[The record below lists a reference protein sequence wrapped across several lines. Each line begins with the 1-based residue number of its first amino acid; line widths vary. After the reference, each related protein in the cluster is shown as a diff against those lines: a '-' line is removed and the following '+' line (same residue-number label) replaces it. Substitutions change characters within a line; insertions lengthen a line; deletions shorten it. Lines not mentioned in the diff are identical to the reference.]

1 MQEEHW
7 EKIDALLPRVERPGR
22 YVGNEINTVKKDW
35 ESVLVSFA
43 LAFPDVYEIGMSHVG
58 MGILYHILNR
68 IDWVAAERVYS
79 PWVDMEKL
87 MRDDGIPLFSL
98 ESKRP
103 IHRFDILGV
112 TLQYELHYTNI
123 LNLLDLSGI
132 PIWSKDRQDK
142 DPFVLAGGPCAY
154 NPEPLADFLD
164 AIVLGD
170 GEEVVVEIAEVVRKA
185 KREKKNRQETLRELS
200 TIEGIYVPS
209 LYRVEYGSGG
219 RFANIAPVDG
229 NVPAMVRARTL
240 NRLSND
246 HYPDKPLVSMIEI
259 THDRFSMEIM
269 RGCSRGCRFC
279 NAGMIYRPVRER
291 NARDLVKHAKQ
302 VVDNTGYDE
311 ISLVSLS
318 TSDYCELPELLQNLR
333 EMFQN
338 EGISISLPSLRPDT
352 FTAEIADFI
361 MGFRKSGL
369 TLAPEA
375 GSQRLRDVIN
385 KNNREED
392 LFRAVEIA
400 FQKEWRHVKLYF
412 MIGLPTERQED
423 LEAIVDLV
431 DRIIRLSR
439 RYGKK
444 ELHVSISPFCPK
456 PHTPFQWE
464 SQDSIDTMEE
474 KVSYLKRKIS
484 WKEVKLSWRDPLV
497 SRLETILGRGDR
509 RLAGVIHRAWEQGAR
524 FDAWSDK
531 FDCDRWLEAFRS
543 CNLSIDVF
551 VEKKETKEPLPW
563 DHLGKGT
570 TKSFLIQERNR
581 ALAGQASED
590 CRIDG
595 CKGCGLMNHPE
606 CRQIVSGDGKE
617 RISGGQRTS
626 RPTYGRRTRRV
637 QHVEMNRRIRIG
649 YRKGQEVRF
658 SSHLDMNRIFIRALR
673 RARIPVALSQGYR
686 AHPKISTGPPLS
698 TGFTSRAEYLDLE
711 VRDGMRRDF
720 DVALNRHLPEG
731 IEIFQ
736 SKILLGKIL
745 SLNESITLASY
756 KVGADWRMSTGE
768 MNTLITEF
776 MKKNACEVIRIK
788 KGIETKLDIRP
799 FVVDMSTVDGH
810 IRMMLRLSSA
820 GTARVEEVIH
830 SLFPHY
836 EEVPMLHRV
845 ERTGLFIESQ
855 GSMITPLDVG

>member
-1 MQEEHW
+1 MQEKHW
-7 EKIDALLPRVERPGR
+7 EKIESLLPRVARPGR
-22 YVGNEINTVKKDW
+22 YVGNELNTVKKDW

-79 PWVDMEKL
+79 PWIDMEKL
-87 MRDDGIPLFSL
+87 MRDDEITLFSL
-98 ESKRP
+98 ESKKP
-103 IHRFDILGV
+103 IHRFDILGI

-132 PIWSKDRQDK
+132 PVWSKDRQDK
-142 DPFVLAGGPCAY
+142 DPLVLAGGPCAY

-164 AIVLGD
+164 AVVLGD
-170 GEEVVVEIAEVVRKA
+170 GEEIVVEIAEVVRKA
-185 KREKKNRQETLRELS
+185 KRERQSRQETLRELS

-209 LYRVEYGSGG
+209 LYRAEYGSDD
-219 RFANIAPVDG
+219 RFTNIVPVDG
-229 NVPAMVRARTL
+229 DVPAMVGARTL

-246 HYPDKPLVSMIEI
+246 NYPDKPLVPMIEI

-291 NARDLVKHAKQ
+291 RANDLLKHAKE
-302 VVDNTGYDE
+302 VVDNTGFDE
-311 ISLVSLS
+311 ISLISLS
-318 TSDYCELPELLQNLR
+318 TSDYGELPELLQNLR
-333 EMFQN
+333 DMFQN
-338 EGISISLPSLRPDT
+338 DGISISLPSLRPDT
-352 FTAEIADFI
+352 FTPEIADFI
-361 MGFRKSGL
+361 VGFRKSGL

-400 FQKEWRHVKLYF
+400 FQKEWRHLKLYF
-412 MIGLPTERQED
+412 MIGLPTERQDD
-423 LEAIVDLV
+423 LDAIVDLV
-431 DRIIRLSR
+431 DRLVRLSR

-444 ELHVSISPFCPK
+444 ELHVSMSPFCPK
-456 PHTPFQWE
+456 PQTPFQWE

-484 WKEVKLSWRDPLV
+484 WKEVKLSWRDPRV

-509 RLAGVIHRAWEQGAR
+509 RLASVIYRAWKEGAR

-531 FDCDRWLEAFRS
+531 FDYDRWLEAFRS
-543 CNLSIDVF
+543 CDLSVDVF
-551 VEKKETKEPLPW
+551 VQKKEERERLPW
-563 DHLGKGT
+563 DHLGKGIS
-570 TKSFLIQERNR
+570 KSFLIQEQNR
-581 ALAGQASED
+581 ALAGQARED
-590 CRIDG
+590 CRVEG
-595 CKGCGLMNHPE
+595 CMGCGLMEHPE
-606 CRQIVSGDGKE
+606 CRQVVSREGKG
-617 RISGGQRTS
+617 RMSGQS
-626 RPTYGRRTRRV
+626 RNSESTYGRRTRRV
-637 QHVEMNRRIRIG
+637 QHVEMSRRIRIG

-698 TGFTSRAEYLDLE
+698 TGFTSRAEYFDLE

-720 DVALNRHLPEG
+720 DAVLNRHLPEG
-731 IEIFQ
+731 IEIFR
-736 SKILLGKIL
+736 SKVLLGKTL
-745 SLNESITLASY
+745 SLNESITRASY
-756 KVGADWRMSTGE
+756 EIGADWRMSPGE
-768 MNTLITEF
+768 MAVLITEF
-776 MKKNACEVIRIK
+776 MKKNSCRVIRIK
-788 KGIETKLDIRP
+788 KGIDTKLDIRP
-799 FVVDMSTVDGH
+799 FVVDMSMADGH
-810 IRMMLRLSSA
+810 IRMMLRLSST

-836 EEVPMLHRV
+836 EEVPILHRV

-855 GSMITPLDVG
+855 GSLITPLDVG